1 MRQSKNGRHRNS
13 NSQADRLCEADQD
26 MVNIQITPLKS
37 SDKIQKSKIQ
47 SSATRVS
54 DMSKDTKSDSDHGGV
69 ASTETML
76 KRW

>member
-1 MRQSKNGRHRNS
+1 
-13 NSQADRLCEADQD
+13 